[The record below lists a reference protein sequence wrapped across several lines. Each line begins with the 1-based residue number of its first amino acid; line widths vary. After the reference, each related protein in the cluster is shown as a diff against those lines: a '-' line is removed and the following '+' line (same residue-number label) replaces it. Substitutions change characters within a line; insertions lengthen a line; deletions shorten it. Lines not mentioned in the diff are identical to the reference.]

1 LYKEVKASLSW
12 ETIMVNLTTVILT
25 FGATQADSPLFVGAL
40 TLTFIGLGTIVA
52 SFVAANRQRQVKK

>member
-1 LYKEVKASLSW
+1 
-12 ETIMVNLTTVILT
+12 MVNLTTVISM

-40 TLTFIGLGTIVA
+40 ALTFIGLGTIVA